1 MSAAIKTIECFGTP
15 RQMGEQYG
23 EAAQTEIQQNCA
35 LFQSGW
41 LSEEGRQQ
49 AAAIRARLQRSHPE
63 ILSELIGIASAAA
76 VDLECLLLINQVRHA
91 PATADTDGCTPM
103 ILRDTTE
110 GAIVAKNNDAAQH
123 EKHSFILRKCQP
135 KDGIAFIQLT
145 YAGWLSGLDAMNAA
159 GLANTHGSVGSKFAG
174 LAQGPD
180 IRLVAYQALK
190 TCRNTEEFIAELRCF
205 QCTGKGFSIA
215 VGDATGHTAIID
227 AAVPLLGVRAENKN
241 FAFSTNLYMAEGLQD
256 ADLRLPAKRHVAQYR
271 YGYLSWVAAERPP
284 RDQAD
289 IKALLSS
296 HEPWA
301 PCRHGGAHK
310 SLTNWSMIALPAKRK
325 VLVASGP
332 PCSNP
337 YLEYQLEPV

>member
-1 MSAAIKTIECFGTP
+1 MSAAIKMIECSGTP
-15 RQMGEQYG
+15 QQMGEQYG
-23 EAAQTEIQQNCA
+23 EAAQAEIRENCDI
-35 LFQSGW
+35 FQSGW
-41 LSEEGRQQ
+41 PSEESRRH
-49 AAAIRARLQRSHPE
+49 AAVIRSRLQRSHPD
-63 ILSELIGIASAAA
+63 ILCELKGMASGAG
-76 VDLECLLLINQVRHA
+76 VDLECLLLMNQVRHA
-91 PATADTDGCTPM
+91 PATVDTDACTPV
-103 ILRDTTE
+103 ILRDTPE
-110 GAIVAKNNDAAQH
+110 GAIVAKNNDAPQH
-123 EKHSFILRKCQP
+123 EKCIFILRKCQP
-135 KDGIAFIQLT
+135 RDGIAFIQLT

-180 IRLVAYQALK
+180 IRLVVYQALK
-190 TCRNTEEFIAELRCF
+190 TCRNTEEFIAELRRF

-227 AAVPLLGVRAENKN
+227 AAVPLLGIRAENQN
-241 FAFSTNLYMAEGLQD
+241 FAFSTNLYMTEGLQD

-271 YGYLSWVAAERPP
+271 YGYLSWIAAERPP

-301 PCRHGGAHK
+301 PCRHGGTLL
-310 SLTNWSMIALPAKRK
+310 STTNWSMLALPAMRK
-325 VLVASGP
+325 VLVASGH

-337 YLEYQLEPV
+337 YIEYQL